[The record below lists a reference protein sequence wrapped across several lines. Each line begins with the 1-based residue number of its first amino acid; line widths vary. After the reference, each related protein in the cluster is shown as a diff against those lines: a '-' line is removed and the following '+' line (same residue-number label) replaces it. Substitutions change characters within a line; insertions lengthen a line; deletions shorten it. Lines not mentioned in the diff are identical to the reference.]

1 MSGTLVQNEPLSG
14 QVTVMVATEM
24 IVIARIG
31 AATMRATVAIGVA
44 DTGAVVVV
52 IARDIHLILVV
63 RIRHYREANEESR
76 ATT

>member
-1 MSGTLVQNEPLSG
+1 MSGTLVQNEPQSC

-31 AATMRATVAIGVA
+31 AATMRATFDIGVA

-63 RIRHYREANEESR
+63 RIRHREANEESR
-76 ATT
+76 ATI